1 MNEEKTMKT
10 SRSRKRRGSQALTLR
25 DRDLRILHLI
35 YQHRFLDME
44 LLSAFVTEERESES
58 QAPGADGKRRPRRY
72 GFGEKALYK
81 RLRQL
86 AEARYLEPH
95 QALARPMGRGFGGAR
110 TAFGLGRASAEA
122 VAAQQGVTI
131 AQVGEIVEANRVKAP
146 FIQHALAVARFRVV
160 LELACQASDGRVRL
174 LFWEQGNILQDW
186 VWGEDWEG
194 EERKFSVYP
203 DAFFGIEVEGK
214 GRAHYFVEM
223 DMGTMPIIRSG
234 DASDIR
240 KKVFGFHQ
248 YRKAWKSQPR
258 YHYRTVPHGTLIGVV
273 PCGRGDAASSSH
285 ALDQPIKSFRV
296 LFVAPG
302 ASAGGVSEKGRIANI
317 LSAIPSFGKAIASS
331 TLFWFASLDIFELKR
346 PETLF
351 ERVWVTPNPE
361 HERKSIIE

>member
-1 MNEEKTMKT
+1 MNEEKTMET
-10 SRSRKRRGSQALTLR
+10 SRSRKHRGSQALTLR

-58 QAPGADGKRRPRRY
+58 QAPGADGKHRPRRY

-110 TAFGLGRASAEA
+110 TAYGLGRASAEA
-122 VAAQQGVTI
+122 VAAQEGVTI

-214 GRAHYFVEM
+214 GRAHYFLEL
-223 DMGTMPIIRSG
+223 DRATMPIVAKG
-234 DASDIR
+234 DRSDIR
-240 KKVFGFHQ
+240 KKIFGYWY
-248 YRKAWKSQPR
+248 YRKARRHCQR
-258 YHYRTVPHGTLIGVV
+258 YRYRTLPDGGIVGVV
-273 PCGRGDAASSSH
+273 AGEDEAQRGYELAEPDV
-285 ALDQPIKSFRV
+285 KSFRV
-296 LFVAPG
+296 LIVAPG
-302 ASAGGVSEKGRIANI
+302 VTAGNGPVSGRLSNI
-317 LSAIPSFGKAIASS
+317 LAAFPSFGKQYATS
-331 TLFWFASLDIFELKR
+331 TLFWFAVPESIALSR
-346 PETLF
+346 PESIF
-351 ERVWVTPNPE
+351 DKIWITPNPE
-361 HERKSIIE
+361 HGPKSLIE

>member
-1 MNEEKTMKT
+1 
-10 SRSRKRRGSQALTLR
+10 
-25 DRDLRILHLI
+25 
-35 YQHRFLDME
+35 ME

-58 QAPGADGKRRPRRY
+58 QAPGADGKHRPRRY

-110 TAFGLGRASAEA
+110 TAYGLGRASAEA
-122 VAAQQGVTI
+122 VAAQEGVTI

-146 FIQHALAVARFRVV
+146 FIQHALAVARFRVA

-214 GRAHYFVEM
+214 GRAHYFLEM
-223 DMGTMPIIRSG
+223 DRGTMPIVATGER
-234 DASDIR
+234 SDIR
-240 KKVFGFHQ
+240 KKIIG
-248 YRKAWKSQPR
+248 YW
-258 YHYRTVPHGTLIGVV
+258 HYRRAHRHSQRYRYRTLPDGAVVGVEALESESRYARQIGE
-273 PCGRGDAASSSH
+273 PD
-285 ALDQPIKSFRV
+285 IKSFRV

-302 ASAGGVSEKGRIANI
+302 VTDTDGSVRGRIANVI
-317 LSAIPSFGKAIASS
+317 SAFPSFGKQYATS
-331 TLFWFASLDIFELKR
+331 TLFWFAPPESFDLRR
-346 PETLF
+346 PETAF
-351 ERVWVTPNPE
+351 EQVWLTPNPE
-361 HERKSIIE
+361 HKLKSLIE